1 MDFEIE
7 GLAVD
12 DFAHLFGLSDEELE
26 GQGVKRYICD
36 EAPGFPDRIEM
47 RDAEIGESLLL
58 LNHTSMAKNSPYR
71 ATHAIFVLEN
81 AKQTYHAINE
91 IPPVMYNRLLSLRGF
106 DQDGMIIDAAVAKGD
121 DIKSEVLKLLSNDA
135 IVHVD
140 AHNAIPGCFS
150 GRITRA

>member
-26 GQGVKRYICD
+26 RKGVKRYVCD

-81 AKQTYHAINE
+81 AKQTYQAINE

-106 DQDGMIIDAAVAKGD
+106 DQDGMIIVAAVAKGD
-121 DIKSEVLKLLSNDA
+121 DIRTEILKLLSNES

-140 AHNAIPGCFS
+140 AHNAERGCFS

>member
-1 MDFEIE
+1 MNFEIT
-7 GLAVD
+7 GLPAK
-12 DFAHLFGLSDEELE
+12 DFFHLFGLADDELAQK
-26 GQGVKRYICD
+26 GAKRYICD

-81 AKQTYHAINE
+81 AKQTYHSTNE
-91 IPPVMYNRLLSLRGF
+91 IPDVMYNRMLSLRGF
-106 DQDGMIIDAAVAKGD
+106 DQDGMIVDAAIAKGD
-121 DIKSEVLKLLSNDA
+121 DIRREILRLLRDNRV
-135 IVHVD
+135 VHID
-140 AHNAIPGCFS
+140 AHNAAQGCFS